1 MRVLGI
7 SAYVRDSAAVLV
19 EDGRV
24 VAAAQEERFS
34 RRKFDPGFPL
44 AALRYCLATGGCA
57 LASVDRV
64 VFADRPPP
72 GALDHALRAVDPNFH
87 SDRLAGLDRHFA
99 HAAAGFF
106 PSPFE
111 TAAVLTVD
119 GGGATSIG
127 FGDGASIAALRIFDP
142 AASLARL
149 YSAFADYLGFRIHSG
164 EYKMMGLAPY
174 GDPCYRAAIRDRL
187 VEIAADGGFRLAAA
201 AFDDDGRAPTLRAT
215 LAAMFGQPPRAS
227 EAEPPSGFH
236 ADVAASIQAV
246 AEEIVVGLARS
257 ARRETGARS
266 LCLSGEVALNCAAN
280 GRVMGEAGFDA
291 VWVPP
296 APGDAG
302 AALGA
307 ALAGFHLD
315 LCGPRRLRPGDS
327 LNGGALGPE
336 FADDDVARRLAACGA
351 RFAVLPEAELIAQT
365 AEALA
370 AGRCV
375 GWMQGRMEF
384 GPRALGSRSILCDP
398 RLPEARLR
406 LNRDVKLRERF
417 RPFAPSV
424 LDEDAAARF
433 ALAGAAPYM
442 SFAVPVRGGGPSLP
456 AVTHVDG
463 SARVQ
468 TVDAGIRPRYGAL
481 LRQFKRL
488 TGCGVLVNTS
498 FNVRGEPIV
507 RSPEDA
513 FRCFMGSGIEVLVA
527 GNCYL
532 DKAGQTVAADPGY
545 GARFARD

>member
-7 SAYVRDSAAVLV
+7 SAYSRDSAVALV

-34 RRKFDPGFPL
+34 RRKFEPGFPA
-44 AALRYCLATGGCA
+44 AALRYCLDAGGCT
-57 LASVDRV
+57 LAAVDRV
-64 VFADRPPP
+64 VFAAGREPV
-72 GALDHALRAVDPNFH
+72 ALRRALRSADAAFDPG
-87 SDRLAGLDRHFA
+87 RLGCLDRHFA
-99 HAAAGFF
+99 HAAAGFY

-111 TAAVLTVD
+111 AAAVLTID
-119 GGGATSIG
+119 GGGGTSIG
-127 FGDGASIAALRIFDP
+127 FGEGAHLASVRTLDP
-142 AASLARL
+142 SASLARL
-149 YSAFADYLGFRIHSG
+149 YSAFADYLGFRIGSG

-174 GDPCYRAAIRDRL
+174 GDPGYAGPIRDRF
-187 VEIAADGGFRLAAA
+187 VEVAADGGFRLAAG
-201 AFDDDGRAPTLRAT
+201 AFDDGGRGPTLH
-215 LAAMFGQPPRAS
+215 AALTALFGRPPRHPD
-227 EAEPPSGFH
+227 AEPPSGFH

-246 AEEIVVGLARS
+246 AEEIVLGLARA
-257 ARRETGARS
+257 ARCETGADA

-280 GRVMGEAGFDA
+280 GRVLREAGFGA

-315 LCGPRRLRPGDS
+315 LRGVRDSSCGDA
-327 LNGGALGPE
+327 LNGGGLGPE
-336 FADDDVARRLAACGA
+336 FGDDEIARRLTACGA
-351 RFAVLPEAELIAQT
+351 RFAVLPEADLIAAT
-365 AEALA
+365 ADALA

-384 GPRALGSRSILCDP
+384 GPRALGARSILCDP
-398 RLPEARLR
+398 RLSDARLR

-424 LDEDAAARF
+424 LREDADAWF
-433 ALAGAAPYM
+433 ALDADAPYM
-442 SFAVPVRGGGPSLP
+442 SFVAPVRAATLP

-468 TVDAGIRPRYGAL
+468 TVGAGAPPRFRAL
-481 LRQFKRL
+481 LRRFKDL

-507 RSPEDA
+507 RTPEDA
-513 FRCFMGSGIEVLVA
+513 FRCFMGTGIEVLAA
-527 GNCYL
+527 GSCLL
-532 DKAGQTVAADPGY
+532 DKAAQTAAPDPGY